1 MIVLDDERSQI
12 LIFEPTEY
20 TKLIW
25 TALEHYDKGE
35 YAEAEAAWRK
45 ILEQNANYDLAYT
58 GIGRSLLLR
67 EEFEEAMYYFKH
79 GNNRN
84 GYSLAFQEYRKMRL
98 EENFGLLMTVVILV
112 ILLITYWPKLTQR
125 WSKVSERQAAVS
137 SEVRWL
143 ELSEGKTFKDRML
156 RYWYSL
162 KYSLHVIVHP
172 FDGFYELKYR
182 NRGSLPAA
190 FTILFLVAVT
200 YTLMRQY
207 TGFLFNT
214 NDPSQLN
221 ILVELASVLLP
232 FALWVGVNWAFTTL
246 MEGKGTL
253 RNIIIA
259 SAYALVPLL
268 LINLPLIV
276 ISNYLTLEEGTFY
289 YLFMSIA
296 VFWSGCLM
304 FIGAVMTTHEYGF
317 GRSIFTTILTLV
329 GMIFVIFLGL
339 ALMNLLELVYR
350 FINEVVSEIAFR
362 V

>member
-1 MIVLDDERSQI
+1 
-12 LIFEPTEY
+12 
-20 TKLIW
+20 
-25 TALEHYDKGE
+25 
-35 YAEAEAAWRK
+35 
-45 ILEQNANYDLAYT
+45 
-58 GIGRSLLLR
+58 
-67 EEFEEAMYYFKH
+67 
-79 GNNRN
+79 
-84 GYSLAFQEYRKMRL
+84 
-98 EENFGLLMTVVILV
+98 
-112 ILLITYWPKLTQR
+112 
-125 WSKVSERQAAVS
+125 
-137 SEVRWL
+137 
-143 ELSEGKTFKDRML
+143 
-156 RYWYSL
+156 L

-221 ILVELASVLLP
+221 ILVELASVRLP

>member
-1 MIVLDDERSQI
+1 RVLFRS
-12 LIFEPTEY
+12 
-20 TKLIW
+20 
-25 TALEHYDKGE
+25 
-35 YAEAEAAWRK
+35 
-45 ILEQNANYDLAYT
+45 LAYT

-67 EEFEEAMYYFKH
+67 EEFYEAMYYCKH
-79 GNNRN
+79 GSNRN
-84 GYSLAFQEYRKMRL
+84 GCSLAFQEYRKMRL
-98 EENFGLLMTVVILV
+98 EENFGVLMTVVILV

-125 WSKVSERQAAVS
+125 WSKVSERQAAVA

-172 FDGFYELKYR
+172 FDGSYELKYR

-276 ISNYLTLEEGTFY
+276 I
-289 YLFMSIA
+289 
-296 VFWSGCLM
+296 
-304 FIGAVMTTHEYGF
+304 
-317 GRSIFTTILTLV
+317 
-329 GMIFVIFLGL
+329 
-339 ALMNLLELVYR
+339 
-350 FINEVVSEIAFR
+350 
-362 V
+362 